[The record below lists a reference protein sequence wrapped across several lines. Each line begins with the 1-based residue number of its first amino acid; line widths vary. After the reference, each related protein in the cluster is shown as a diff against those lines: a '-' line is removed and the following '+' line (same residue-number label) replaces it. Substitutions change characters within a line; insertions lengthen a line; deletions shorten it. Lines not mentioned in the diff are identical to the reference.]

1 MEVLSVSNIDAQK
14 ELISCLPEIID
25 DDCNKEILRQL
36 QYVFIGFYLV
46 LLWLVISKG
55 KRYFLCFLCFKVM
68 LINEILSLVM
78 VWFVI
83 IFCFYREML
92 KTSQLVTSVLDA
104 LSNMNIDAEVLI
116 EVKLEFFFFLI

>member
-46 LLWLVISKG
+46 LL
-55 KRYFLCFLCFKVM
+55 
-68 LINEILSLVM
+68 
-78 VWFVI
+78 
-83 IFCFYREML
+83 
-92 KTSQLVTSVLDA
+92 
-104 LSNMNIDAEVLI
+104 
-116 EVKLEFFFFLI
+116 

>member
-55 KRYFLCFLCFKVM
+55 KRYFLCFKGM